1 MSKAIEARTY
11 EEALAWL
18 RDHGFDVTE
27 APGTNGRVFLRKY
40 NVSAAI
46 QKTPEDGVKIFAYPG
61 YLIGSEISKLVNRG
75 YQQFLKNSKT
85 EVPATADHLKALQSF
100 AEELK
105 VALGLPSLYNESLG
119 TVSDS
124 YHYDRLKDDDK
135 APVDRPKRPW
145 EVAGKA
151 VGLKPWLPRRAAR
164 KSLGSIA
171 PKSSRSFSCSCET
184 GALWF
189 ARSGGLHAQ
198 SVRPLL
204 LLSSFRSFSVMPLRS
219 VLRAQARQPAMARKA
234 PSSMCCA
241 CSRRRGTGTI
251 WKASWRATGILR
263 S

>member
-1 MSKAIEARTY
+1 MVKAIEVRTY

-46 QKTPEDGVKIFAYPG
+46 QKTPEEGVKIFAHPG

-85 EVPATADHLKALQSF
+85 EVPASADHLKALQSF
-100 AEELK
+100 AEEMK
-105 VALGLPSLYNESLG
+105 EALGLPSLHKYSRGRVTNP
-119 TVSDS
+119 

-151 VGLKPWLPRRAAR
+151 AAAKKGRA
-164 KSLGSIA
+164 
-171 PKSSRSFSCSCET
+171 
-184 GALWF
+184 
-189 ARSGGLHAQ
+189 
-198 SVRPLL
+198 
-204 LLSSFRSFSVMPLRS
+204 
-219 VLRAQARQPAMARKA
+219 
-234 PSSMCCA
+234 
-241 CSRRRGTGTI
+241 
-251 WKASWRATGILR
+251 
-263 S
+263 